1 MSQAEACAGTMAMR
15 RSITIA
21 LSSVALTLV
30 ALALSGCGLADSHST
45 FVPQAFR
52 APEPPP
58 LQVETPDVRAL
69 VEADPNGLFL
79 HSANPTNIRISQAQQ
94 AIPGGSW
101 TACVKAN
108 VTGMSGNAINDQVLQ
123 VEIIGGKIRD
133 RRRADANSPCMF
145 AVYEPL

>member
-21 LSSVALTLV
+21 LSFMTLPLV
-30 ALALSGCGLADSHST
+30 ALALSDCGLADMPSA

-52 APEPPP
+52 QPEPPP
-58 LQVETPDVRAL
+58 LQAEVPDVRAL
-69 VEADPNGLFL
+69 VQDDPTGLFL
-79 HSANPTNIRISQAQQ
+79 QSANPTNNRISQAQQ

-108 VTGMSGNAINDQVLQ
+108 VRGMSGNAINDQVLQ
-123 VEIIGGKIRD
+123 IEIIGGKIRD
-133 RRRADANSPCMF
+133 RRRADA
-145 AVYEPL
+145 